1 MIFFAIASSYVI
13 YSNLIYLRAGL
24 LWIETLIGWDS
35 TRYIGLAK
43 LILQDLTF
51 LRLYAPFLFPSLLAL
66 EIYINPNDYYWAV
79 TWYRTIETFS
89 ISAIIYIT
97 VNNLGKITRS
107 RLLKLIFVVLL
118 VCSFRNFIL
127 SMYIPF
133 TLALLFSN
141 IMLIISEKIILEKS
155 ANKKLYLLIGIV
167 TLIIIISN
175 NLYHVLLALMALA
188 IYIVNNRKITYKVN
202 FFKMIS
208 VIILVIVF
216 SYLLL
221 SRVSLAYAVALAQI
235 VEPIKDY
242 LPEHL
247 KRIIYE
253 EPFEKCD
260 PLFMKIIDN
269 FASASHL
276 IVLTRPARLYDA
288 IAFYYFGEIE
298 FLILLLANIISYIV
312 LFGFRKEVKRNIILN
327 YYLGIVIL
335 MIINTILL
343 FVTRSNYYVT
353 YLFRFNGIYDLRVF
367 FFILLLILIEKCN
380 CYLHMR
386 IELDGKVKQYK
397 GSLLAVVALIAVA
410 CIIVSAYGAS
420 PRVANYS
427 YVRASDVSFLRELIT
442 PLATGKNVTLITTV
456 ARLSYPGILNQ
467 IEGLL
472 WYFGGTNIV
481 IFPVLDL
488 KDICSVNR
496 MLNSI
501 AYNFTFYDP
510 TLNLLQYYYSYAYFE
525 RLNKISCT
533 SLTLIISESVY
544 KYKYEKIFI
553 NYNEPLVINSSCN
566 AKYCAFLIRTTNVC
580 NRC

>member
-1 MIFFAIASSYVI
+1 
-13 YSNLIYLRAGL
+13 
-24 LWIETLIGWDS
+24 LWTETVVGWDS

-43 LILQDLTF
+43 LILQDFTF
-51 LRLYAPFLFPSLLAL
+51 LRVYAPFLFPLLLAL
-66 EIYINPNDYYWAV
+66 GIHINPNDYFWAV
-79 TWYRTIETFS
+79 IWYRIIETFS
-89 ISAIIYIT
+89 ISAIIFIT
-97 VNNLGKITRS
+97 VNYLRKLTRS
-107 RLLKLIFVVLL
+107 RWLKLTFIILL

-127 SMYIPF
+127 SMYMPF

-141 IMLIISEKIILEKS
+141 IMLIISEKIILEKG
-155 ANKKLYLLIGIV
+155 ANKTLYLLISIV
-167 TLIIIISN
+167 TLIIILSN
-175 NLYHVLLALMALA
+175 NLYHVLLVLMALV

-202 FFKMIS
+202 FFKIIL

-216 SYLLL
+216 SYFFFSRL
-221 SRVSLAYAVALAQI
+221 SIAYAVALAQI

-242 LPEHL
+242 FPKHL
-247 KRIIYE
+247 KIIIYE
-253 EPFEKCD
+253 EPFEKLD

-288 IAFYYFGEIE
+288 IAFYYFSESE
-298 FLILLLANIISYIV
+298 FLILLLANLISYIA
-312 LFGFRKEVKRNIILN
+312 LFSFKKETKQNINLN
-327 YYLGIVIL
+327 YYLGIVVL

-367 FFILLLILIEKCN
+367 FFILLLILVEKYDG
-380 CYLHMR
+380 YLLKRVKMG
-386 IELDGKVKQYK
+386 GKVKRYK
-397 GSLLAVVALIAVA
+397 GSLLVVVAVVAVTY
-410 CIIVSAYGAS
+410 IIVSVYEAS
-420 PRVANYS
+420 PRVANYA
-427 YVRASDVSFLRELIT
+427 YVRTSDVSFLREQRS
-442 PLATGKNVTLITTV
+442 PLATGKNITLITTV

-472 WYFGGTNIV
+472 WYFGGSNIV

-488 KDICSVNR
+488 NDICFINR
-496 MLNSI
+496 TLNSI

-510 TLNLLQYYYSYAYFE
+510 ILNLLQYYYSYVYFE
-525 RLNKISCT
+525 RLNKTSCT

-544 KYKYEKIFI
+544 KSKYEKIFV
-553 NYNEPLVINSSCN
+553 NYKEPLVINRSCN
-566 AKYCAFLIRTTNVC
+566 AKYCAFLIRTIKVC